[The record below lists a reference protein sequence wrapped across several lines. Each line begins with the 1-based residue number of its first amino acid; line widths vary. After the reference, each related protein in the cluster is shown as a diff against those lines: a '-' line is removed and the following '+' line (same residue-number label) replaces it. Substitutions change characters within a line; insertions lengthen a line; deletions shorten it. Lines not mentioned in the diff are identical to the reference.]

1 MLLLPRVLT
10 NYLKEGKEEK
20 LKYQSIDSSFI
31 ANKGGSIEP
40 NNKFLSDQVKK
51 KNKEIKK
58 NNKKLPKKDQKR
70 TESFIDQNKFNGRK
84 KYFKVSSIV
93 DSKGAPLVSK
103 LISSRQSDS
112 ISVIETVEKLPSNLN
127 TLKNSKNNRY
137 KQYILADALY
147 NTNKN
152 KSYARKMGYTPI
164 FAYNKRN
171 TKDKEKIKM
180 NRLKGKKLKIYKKRN
195 IIEAFFSWIKNF
207 PVINQNY
214 QKTLESYNGLLSLA
228 SSIIISN
235 KM

>member
-1 MLLLPRVLT
+1 M
-10 NYLKEGKEEK
+10 EK
-20 LKYQSIDSSFI
+20 
-31 ANKGGSIEP
+31 IE
-40 NNKFLSDQVKK
+40 
-51 KNKEIKK
+51 
-58 NNKKLPKKDQKR
+58 
-70 TESFIDQNKFNGRK
+70 
-84 KYFKVSSIV
+84 
-93 DSKGAPLVSK
+93 
-103 LISSRQSDS
+103 
-112 ISVIETVEKLPSNLN
+112 
-127 TLKNSKNNRY
+127 
-137 KQYILADALY
+137 
-147 NTNKN
+147 
-152 KSYARKMGYTPI
+152 YTPI